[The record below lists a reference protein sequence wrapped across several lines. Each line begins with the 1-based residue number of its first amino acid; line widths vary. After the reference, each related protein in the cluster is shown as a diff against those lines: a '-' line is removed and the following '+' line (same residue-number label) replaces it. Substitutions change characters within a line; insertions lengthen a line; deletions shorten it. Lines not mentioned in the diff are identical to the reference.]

1 MARTAKI
8 SRGSWCLGF
17 GFEQP
22 ATLEQVARV
31 LSAFEYDGIE
41 LGGFF
46 DHATV
51 ERYPD
56 RESRTKLKK
65 WLNDDLGLELVGY
78 APGPYGD
85 FGRLPWATGP
95 DDGGAEDERGF
106 DGHLR
111 WCVGTGLP
119 ASRV

>member
-56 RESRTKLKK
+56 RESRPKLKK
-65 WLNDDLGLELVGY
+65 RLKDDLGLELCVDCEIP
-78 APGPYGD
+78 AMRIDPGD
-85 FGRLPWATGP
+85 FGPLPGDADVGRAWDRVVTIFREHAEK
-95 DDGGAEDERGF
+95 GAEAG
-106 DGHLR
+106 
-111 WCVGTGLP
+111 
-119 ASRV
+119 